1 MKSTLRY
8 AVVLV
13 MMASPL
19 AVLSGCNLDSS
30 SGSSGT
36 SSVTTSSVGPSS
48 VAATANAS
56 LTISW
61 LAPDTNVN
69 GSALTDLAGYHI
81 HYGTSATALNQEI
94 DVPTTGVTDYV
105 VEDLNANS
113 TYYFAISSYNSAGVE
128 SQYTPIVS
136 ASTS

>member
-1 MKSTLRY
+1 MKSTLRF

-13 MMASPL
+13 MMALPL
-19 AVLSGCNLDSS
+19 ALLSGCGWDSS
-30 SGSSGT
+30 SASTDT
-36 SSVTTSSVGPSS
+36 SSVTPSAMGPNTSPT
-48 VAATANAS
+48 AAVAS

-69 GSALTDLAGYHI
+69 GSALTDLAGYRI

-94 DVPTTGVTDYV
+94 DVPTIGVTDYV
-105 VEDLNANS
+105 VEDLNSNA

-128 SQYTPIVS
+128 SQYSPIVS
-136 ASTS
+136 ATTS